1 MTVVIEDALI
11 KIDGVA
17 RVEDAETLS
26 AALQMAP
33 VRPINLA
40 ACRDVHAAVLQVL
53 LAYQPTVTG
62 LVENA
67 ALAEWLSPL
76 LDAKP
81 SMEAKS

>member
-17 RVEDAETLS
+17 RVEDAETLL

-53 LAYQPTVTG
+53 LAYQPAVTG
-62 LVENA
+62 FGENP

-81 SMEAKS
+81 STEAKS